1 MLVEIRCDKF
11 ISHGKQRL
19 PIAFHPGLNTVLG
32 SETGSNSIGKSTFL
46 MIVDFAFGG
55 DDYVLKSTD
64 VQNEVGPH
72 SIQFAFEFNK
82 EKYFFSRETIN
93 HTLVYC
99 CDAKYNPIS
108 EMKIDD
114 YRNLLFKNYQI
125 NLPSIS
131 FRDIVGRYF
140 RIYGRENLDEKKPLH
155 NAKQEAD
162 KAAITSLV
170 KLFNMYAPVASLEK
184 AVTDSKKERD
194 TFKKAQ
200 DFHFIPKIGKRN
212 LVNNEKRI
220 SELQSELAQ
229 LQEISGKQLVGLD
242 SEQAQFIAELKQKL
256 TLSKRQQSRLTSQLR
271 AVENDL
277 TFNNPRLESN
287 FQELLRFFPGVNL
300 KKLED
305 IEQFHHQLATVLTSE
320 FESTK
325 ERLCK
330 LISLAQ
336 DEVNTIEQ
344 EIKSSGLPTKISR
357 AILENYSAKAGEI
370 KVLKKENAAYYKMAE
385 LKETAKS
392 MEDRL
397 IALQEEQIGFLQSR
411 INVEMDKINDFVYN
425 GEKKPPV
432 LTIKKPNSYT
442 FLTPNDTGTGTSYKG
457 LAVFDLTVL
466 HLTALPALV
475 HDSVIL
481 KQIADEPLEN
491 IMELYNQSPK
501 QVFIALDKKGSYL
514 DKTQKLLEQSMVLHL
529 TEGGNELFGRSW
541 NTK

>member
-11 ISHGKQRL
+11 ISYGEQRP
-19 PIAFHPGLNTVLG
+19 PIVFNLGLNTVLG

-46 MIVDFAFGG
+46 MIIDFVFGG

-64 VQNEVGPH
+64 VQTQVGPH

-82 EKYFFSRETIN
+82 EKYFFLRETIN
-93 HTLVYC
+93 HTLVYR
-99 CDAKYNPIS
+99 CDEKYNPVS
-108 EMKIDD
+108 EMKIDE
-114 YRNLLFKNYQI
+114 YRAFLFKSYGI
-125 NLPSIS
+125 DLPSIS

-162 KAAITSLV
+162 KAAITSLM

-200 DFHFIPKIGKRN
+200 EFHFIPKIGKRN
-212 LVNNEKRI
+212 LAQNEKKI
-220 SELQSELAQ
+220 AELQTDLAH
-229 LQEISGKQLVGLD
+229 LQEISGNKIMGLD
-242 SEQAQFIAELKQKL
+242 SEQAQIIAELKQKL
-256 TLSKRQQSRLTSQLR
+256 TIAKRQKGRLTSQFR

-277 TFNNPRLESN
+277 EFDNPRLESN
-287 FQELLRFFPGVNL
+287 FQELLGFFPGVNL
-300 KKLED
+300 KKIED
-305 IEQFHHQLATVLTSE
+305 IEQFHQQLVTVLNSE
-320 FESTK
+320 FEDAK
-325 ERLCK
+325 ERLTR
-330 LISLAQ
+330 LISLATY
-336 DEVNTIEQ
+336 EINTLEQ
-344 EIKSSGLPTKISR
+344 EIKSSGLTPKISR
-357 AILENYSAKAGEI
+357 AVLEDYSAKKGEI
-370 KVLKKENAAYYKMAE
+370 RILEKENAAYYKME
-385 LKETAKS
+385 GLKETAKS

-397 IALQEEQIGFLQSR
+397 IALQEEQIGFLQSM
-411 INVEMDKINDFVYN
+411 INVKMDKINDYVYS

-432 LTIKKPNSYT
+432 LTIKRPNSYT

-457 LAVFDLTVL
+457 LAVYDLSVL
-466 HLTALPALV
+466 QLSVLPALV

-481 KQIADEPLEN
+481 KQIADEPLEK

-501 QVFIALDKKGSYL
+501 QVFIALDKKSSYL
-514 DKTQKLLEQSMVLHL
+514 ERTQELLEQTTVLHL